1 MARTC
6 TICRHAERE
15 AIDAD
20 LVAGTPYRHIAART
34 GTSTGAL
41 QRHKAACL
49 SATLV
54 KATEA
59 AEVVQADVLLMKA
72 RAIEEEAR
80 RLGRKAERA
89 GDLRAALLACRELA
103 RICELMGRLVGAFH
117 EDTHPAGITVSVL
130 LLGRADGMV
139 ERLTLPAGEGG
150 PILPA

>member
-1 MARTC
+1 MPLTC
-6 TICRHAERE
+6 TICRHPERE

-41 QRHKAACL
+41 QRHKTACL

-59 AEVVQADVLLMKA
+59 AEVVHADALLAKA

-80 RLGRKAERA
+80 RLGRKAEQ
-89 GDLRAALLACRELA
+89 
-103 RICELMGRLVGAFH
+103 
-117 EDTHPAGITVSVL
+117 
-130 LLGRADGMV
+130 
-139 ERLTLPAGEGG
+139 
-150 PILPA
+150 